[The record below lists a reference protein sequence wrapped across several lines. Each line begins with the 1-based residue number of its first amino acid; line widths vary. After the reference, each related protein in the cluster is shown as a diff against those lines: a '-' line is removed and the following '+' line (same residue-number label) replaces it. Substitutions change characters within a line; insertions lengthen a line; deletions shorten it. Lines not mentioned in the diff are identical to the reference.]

1 MAVMNAYPSRA
12 QQEHAVRQ
20 VTELLREAGHS
31 DDPQQLVTTM
41 RTEADRQHAVAVAV
55 GNESPL
61 AHRIGA
67 ALRKAGKIDA
77 PTLLHRTAQ
86 ILRTDKPE
94 RWLDRWG
101 DGSVR
106 GVDIA
111 KVLKTAWEQ
120 LDGERKVDAEDL
132 PGRGHARGRT
142 QQHAPQ
148 REPRGRELH
157 LLRVDDEPVQHHRGD
172 DRARRDRSRGHMPK
186 GPRTARTR
194 RLRAHAVEATCPRG
208 RERRERAGF
217 VLTLREPELRKA
229 TTLLREQIQ
238 EKAAKQDATRV
249 SEAAAKLLAELDK
262 LQGAIGNIE
271 PESAKEDAA

>member
-12 QQEHAVRQ
+12 QQEHAVRR

-132 PGRGHARGRT
+132 PGADT
-142 QQHAPQ
+142 LAAVLNNM
-148 REPRGRELH
+148 PRNES
-157 LLRVDDEPVQHHRGD
+157 RVGVSYTFYEWMMNPYNTTEETIERVEI
-172 DRARRDRSRGHMPK
+172 
-186 GPRTARTR
+186 
-194 RLRAHAVEATCPRG
+194 AVEATCPRG

>member
-12 QQEHAVRQ
+12 QQEHAVRR

-132 PGRGHARGRT
+132 PGADT
-142 QQHAPQ
+142 LAAVLNNM
-148 REPRGRELH
+148 PRNES
-157 LLRVDDEPVQHHRGD
+157 RVGVSYTFYEWMMNPYNTTEETIERVE
-172 DRARRDRSRGHMPK
+172 M
-186 GPRTARTR
+186 
-194 RLRAHAVEATCPRG
+194 AVHATCPRG

-217 VLTLREPELRKA
+217 MLALQEAKLREARS
-229 TTLLREQIQ
+229 LLREQIQ
-238 EKAAKQDATRV
+238 GEPVGHDATKV
-249 SEAAAKLLAELDK
+249 SEAATRLLAELDK
-262 LQGAIGNIE
+262 LQGRIGDSK
-271 PESAKEDAA
+271 PQHATEDAA